1 MQIKQIKSFSY
12 SHDKKFTK
20 MCKGSEIS
28 IFMKIKGTYHIRSFY
43 LHISFAIV
51 YYIFFL
57 YNCRDFAKHN
67 CDATEIYKIL

>member
-1 MQIKQIKSFSY
+1 
-12 SHDKKFTK
+12 

-28 IFMKIKGTYHIRSFY
+28 IFMKTKGTYHIRSFY